1 MVYITFNS
9 LFMLLLCYQ
18 MRKKC
23 TVQHGQ
29 NGLVLKELDLLKDD
43 ANVYKLIGPVRPRS
57 MPMSARGSNTSQLN

>member
-29 NGLVLKELDLLKDD
+29 NGLVLKELDLLKEDR
-43 ANVYKLIGPVRPRS
+43 IH
-57 MPMSARGSNTSQLN
+57 LN